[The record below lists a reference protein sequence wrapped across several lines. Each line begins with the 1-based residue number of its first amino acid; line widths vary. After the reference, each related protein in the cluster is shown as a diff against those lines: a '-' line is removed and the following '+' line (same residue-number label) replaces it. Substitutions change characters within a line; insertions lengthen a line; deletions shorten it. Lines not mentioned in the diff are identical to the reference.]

1 MFFKKIAF
9 VFLTA
14 AFFACGT
21 NNEQQEA
28 EKAQSRADVARQEV
42 EQLHDSIMVHM
53 GEIHRLHKQLL
64 HSRDSLNL
72 DSSRVVLY
80 TRLLDE
86 AEEAMMRWMREYRKP
101 EGVSEEELLRF
112 FEQEKEKIKSVGLQM
127 EEAIEQS
134 KAFLDSLKQ
143 TKPE

>member
-1 MFFKKIAF
+1 
-9 VFLTA
+9 
-14 AFFACGT
+14 
-21 NNEQQEA
+21 
-28 EKAQSRADVARQEV
+28 
-42 EQLHDSIMVHM
+42 M

-64 HSRDSLNL
+64 HSRDSLGV
-72 DSSRVVLY
+72 DSSQVAVYARS
-80 TRLLDE
+80 LDE

-101 EGVSEEELLRF
+101 EGASEEELLRF

>member
-9 VFLTA
+9 VFLAA

-28 EKAQSRADVARQEV
+28 EKTQSRADVARQEV
-42 EQLHDSIMVHM
+42 EQLHDSIMVRM

-64 HSRDSLNL
+64 HSRDSLGV
-72 DSSRVVLY
+72 DSSRVAVY
-80 TRLLDE
+80 ARSLDE

-101 EGVSEEELLRF
+101 EGASEEELLRF